1 MVARGLNVTVLCGL
15 EGLGLEGVGG
25 GKSRDVSVEAEAI
38 AGMKTMFLTRFMCTL
53 SWISQPFGFLTGV
66 DGRVVVS

>member
-25 GKSRDVSVEAEAI
+25 GKSGDVSVEAEAI
-38 AGMKTMFLTRFMCTL
+38 AGMKTLFLTRVYVYIILVLATL
-53 SWISQPFGFLTGV
+53 CVL
-66 DGRVVVS
+66 DRR